1 MIYPDKIVRDDYT
14 DKQLEELLIFC
25 IAVAGKNAR
34 TTARNVDAM
43 LNQQRKFF
51 RSESPLEVIEQ
62 TWMNGGESRLQ
73 LVLKNAGIGQQTR
86 IARALKAV
94 VDAEWRYSLRTV
106 CIADLEAIPG
116 IGPKTSRFFLSCF
129 RPGLQVAILDTHV
142 LKFLKANGVE
152 RVPKSTPSGSNYLR
166 LEQEFLKL
174 VPKPFTPA
182 EFDLI
187 IWNRYAPPQKGDR
200 TIIHVNQHVIKA
212 NRKHGTID
220 PVLTVKGRGGRGKA
234 LYGHE
239 VAGDGFKVIYRPERP
254 LSCGAHVWIET
265 ERPVAI
271 RVFEPPTCAVEDCDE
286 PLYADGMCR
295 SCCELWTAQLEE
307 RDEHELV

>member
-1 MIYPDKIVRDDYT
+1 MLKESGLGQYQRLTQAFKDAL
-14 DKQLEELLIFC
+14 QLEDL
-25 IAVAGKNAR
+25 
-34 TTARNVDAM
+34 RN
-43 LNQQRKFF
+43 
-51 RSESPLEVIEQ
+51 
-62 TWMNGGESRLQ
+62 
-73 LVLKNAGIGQQTR
+73 IG
-86 IARALKAV
+86 L
-94 VDAEWRYSLRTV
+94 D
-106 CIADLEAIPG
+106 DLEGCHG

-212 NRKHGTID
+212 NRKHGTTD
-220 PVLTVKGRGGRGKA
+220 PVITVKDGGGRGKA
-234 LYGHE
+234 VYGHE
-239 VAGDGFKVIYRPERP
+239 AAGDGFKVVYRPDRP
-254 LSCGAHVWIET
+254 LSCGAHVWVET
-265 ERPVAI
+265 ERPVAV
-271 RVFEPPTCAVEDCDE
+271 RVFEPPTCTVEDCNE
-286 PLYADGMCR
+286 LLYADGMCR